1 MPRLPLLAAAWF
13 AGLFLAATHPPAW
26 PLPVIGTAVA
36 GLVAAVL
43 VSLGRRHGRAG
54 AALAAVAMLAASLG
68 ALRVSLADWR
78 PALAAWQPAYGRP
91 VILVGVVDDDAAP
104 QGRVTTVRVAVEDL
118 AVEGVP
124 WIVGGQWQPRG
135 GALTP
140 DAGRAVCRV
149 APVAC
154 APAPAV
160 QVRLPL
166 TQALHYG
173 DRLRLAGR
181 LDAIPILESFSY
193 QETQARGGVYGGLA
207 FPNVERLA
215 SGQAPPLRLAAAALR
230 AWAEGTIDSLYPR
243 RPVEAGLLKGA
254 LLGLN
259 DRLPTDAEEALRR
272 ASLSHLIV
280 VSGFNITIVVL
291 GLVALLAGLRFGFAV
306 LVALAASRRRWRLA
320 SLAQWTLRACF
331 TTSPWVPVLT
341 IAAVFGY
348 VLLVGGSPSAV
359 RAGLMGVVVVV
370 ALYLGRPSNAYV
382 TLAAAACLI
391 TLVTPWAAFDI
402 GFQLS
407 FAGTL
412 GLVVIAP
419 LLALPLSRWL
429 SWRGLVEAV
438 CVTLGATLMTAPLL
452 SYYFGQVSAVGLA
465 ANLLVMPA
473 QPPLMYLGGATLVL
487 APLWPWLAQQVA
499 ALAWLPL
506 AWTVQVARWLGEAPW
521 AAADAQLGFVPL
533 VLAYAALAAGGYW
546 LAVRGR
552 RAASPDG
559 TPPTARPTAGAV
571 VAPHWVALVVAA
583 VTLGWL
589 AATLAAGRP
598 DGLLRVVVMGGGETV
613 VARTPSGER
622 LVMGSGATATEMIT
636 ALDGLAPPWERSVIA
651 VMATRA
657 DRNGVAALAAVLGR
671 YRVRYAASPPLPDGA
686 GGVAWQREGR
696 EQGIAPLSLGEP
708 VALPDGVTLEVVM
721 VGEAAGVMAY
731 RLCFGE
737 VTVVVGANAPARVS
751 TTDAASAAVVG
762 TLVSDGHRV
771 WQER

>member
-13 AGLFLAATHPPAW
+13 VGLALAATYPPAW
-26 PLPVIGTAVA
+26 PLPVVWTAAALLIAVA
-36 GLVAAVL
+36 L
-43 VSLGRRHGRAG
+43 VSLGRRQGRSG
-54 AALAAVAMLAASLG
+54 VTLAAMAVLVASLG

-78 PALAAWQPAYGRP
+78 PALAAWQPAYGRS
-91 VILVGVVDDDAAP
+91 VILVGVVDDDVAP
-104 QGRVTTVRVAVEDL
+104 QDRITTVRVAVEDL

-124 WIVGGQWQPRG
+124 WIVGGQWQPREE
-135 GALTP
+135 ALTP
-140 DAGRAVCRV
+140 DTGRPVCRV
-149 APVAC
+149 APVMC

-160 QVRLPL
+160 QVRLPS

-181 LDAIPILESFSY
+181 LEAIPILENFSY

-207 FPNVERLA
+207 FPKVDRLA

-259 DRLPTDAEEALRR
+259 NRLPADAVEALRR

-291 GLVALLAGLRFGFAV
+291 GAVALLAGLRFGFAG
-306 LVALAASRRRWRLA
+306 LMALAASHRRWRLA
-320 SLAQWTLRACF
+320 RLAQWPLRACF
-331 TTSPWVPVLT
+331 TTSPWVPALT
-341 IAAVFGY
+341 IAAVMGY

-391 TLVTPWAAFDI
+391 TLVTPLAAFDI

-412 GLVVIAP
+412 GLVVVAP

-429 SWRGLVEAV
+429 TWRGLVEAV
-438 CVTLGATLMTAPLL
+438 CVTLGATLMTAPLV
-452 SYYFGQVSAVGLA
+452 SYYFGQVSVVGLA

-473 QPPLMYLGGATLVL
+473 QPPLMYLGGAALVL

-506 AWTVQVARWLGEAPW
+506 AWTVQVARWFGEAPW
-521 AAADAQLGFVPL
+521 AAAAAQLGFVPL
-533 VLAYAALAAGGYW
+533 VLAYAALAATGYW
-546 LAVRGR
+546 LAVRWRSAPG
-552 RAASPDG
+552 PDG
-559 TPPTARPTAGAV
+559 TPALAPGAGRV
-571 VAPHWVALVVAA
+571 LVAPHWVMLVVVA
-583 VTLGWL
+583 VALGWL
-589 AATLAAGRP
+589 AATLSAGRP
-598 DGLLRVVVMGGGETV
+598 DGLLRVAVMGRGETV

-622 LVMGSGATATEMIT
+622 LVMGGGASATDLIAT
-636 ALDGLAPPWERSVIA
+636 LDGLALPWERSVVA
-651 VMATRA
+651 VMATQA
-657 DRNGVAALAAVLGR
+657 DRDAVAALVAVLGR
-671 YRVRYAASPPLPDGA
+671 YHVRYAASPPLPDGA
-686 GGVAWQREGR
+686 GGVAWQREVL

-708 VALPDGVTLEVVM
+708 VALPDGVTLDMVM
-721 VGEAAGVMAY
+721 VGEAADVTAY
-731 RLCFGE
+731 RLRFGE

-751 TTDAASAAVVG
+751 MTDAASVPVVG
-762 TLVSDGHRV
+762 TLVSDGHHV
-771 WQER
+771 WRER